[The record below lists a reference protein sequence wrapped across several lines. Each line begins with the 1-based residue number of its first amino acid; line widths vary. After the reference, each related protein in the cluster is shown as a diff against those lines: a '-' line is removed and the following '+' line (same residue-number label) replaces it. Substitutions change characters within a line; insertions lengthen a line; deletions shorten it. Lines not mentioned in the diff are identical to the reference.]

1 MRRRVLIAII
11 SIATLA
17 VVLFGLPLAIVVERF
32 VDESATLRIER
43 RAVLAARDVPDDFET
58 SGDPVELP
66 STDDGT
72 VLALYDSRGLLA
84 AGNGPSKADETTS
97 RALRNEVTD
106 TERSG
111 LRIVAVPVAAD
122 EKVVG
127 AIRAEQSTAASDGR
141 TRRIVALLGL
151 LAAGV
156 IVVGALIG
164 YLVAGRLARP
174 VQRLRDAAV
183 RLGEG
188 DFTIEVPRSRVPEL
202 DQAAE
207 AMTNTA
213 RRLDDLVTRE
223 RSFSADASHQ
233 LRTPIAGLRAAME
246 TELEFPRADATQV
259 LQEALVDLDRIER
272 TITEL
277 LTIARTAGTAPEQMR
292 LTDALNEI
300 NTTWR
305 GQLAA
310 RGRPLVIA
318 DAHDCP
324 PVYGNVALL
333 RHSLDVVVDNAM
345 NHGAGEVRI
354 ELHNASETVTIS
366 ICDEGPGFTVDAA
379 DDRHGLGLP
388 LARRLVAAMSGRFVV
403 ARSGPSPRIDI
414 VLRRA
419 DVS

>member
-1 MRRRVLIAII
+1 
-11 SIATLA
+11 
-17 VVLFGLPLAIVVERF
+17 
-32 VDESATLRIER
+32 
-43 RAVLAARDVPDDFET
+43 
-58 SGDPVELP
+58 
-66 STDDGT
+66 
-72 VLALYDSRGLLA
+72 
-84 AGNGPSKADETTS
+84 
-97 RALRNEVTD
+97 
-106 TERSG
+106 
-111 LRIVAVPVAAD
+111 
-122 EKVVG
+122 
-127 AIRAEQSTAASDGR
+127 
-141 TRRIVALLGL
+141 
-151 LAAGV
+151 
-156 IVVGALIG
+156 
-164 YLVAGRLARP
+164 
-174 VQRLRDAAV
+174 
-183 RLGEG
+183 
-188 DFTIEVPRSRVPEL
+188 
-202 DQAAE
+202 
-207 AMTNTA
+207 
-213 RRLDDLVTRE
+213 
-223 RSFSADASHQ
+223 
-233 LRTPIAGLRAAME
+233 
-246 TELEFPRADATQV
+246 
-259 LQEALVDLDRIER
+259 
-272 TITEL
+272 
-277 LTIARTAGTAPEQMR
+277 MR